1 MKKIIQAQRPPQE
14 DIKNLLISYQSGKFE
29 VAQDLALLMSKKFPE
44 HPLGWKVLGA
54 LFGQAGKMDKA
65 LVANQNVVRLDP
77 KDINAHFNLGVVLKE
92 LAKLEQAEASYS
104 QAITLKPDY
113 ASAHNNLGNVLKEL
127 GKLEQAEASYSQAIT
142 LKPEFSQTHFNLGVV
157 LKELGKLE
165 QAEASYSQAI
175 TLKPDYASAHNN
187 LGNVLKELGKLEQ
200 AEASYSQ
207 AITLKPDYA
216 GAHNNL
222 GNVQKELGK
231 LEQAEASY
239 SQAINLRPDYADAHN
254 NLGSILKNL
263 GKFKQAEV
271 SYRKAIALMPD
282 YADAHQNMAIIL
294 YINGDIDSAL
304 ESMEKANSIDS
315 KSKKNR
321 LLLNILYA
329 RRDNEKKVATT
340 KNASPSEYEVG
351 LSSNPLILK
360 RIVEPDL
367 IKSLYKMNSREL
379 DKSKDAR
386 YGNGRCSLDFDLFED
401 DWSILKIV
409 SDDLIRIM
417 TKAVKSEVYV
427 YDSFFNILGAGG
439 GSKPHD
445 HINNLD
451 KDNILNLRNQK
462 YSLVY
467 YLSAGDQSSSEP
479 GTLKLYDPDEDIL
492 PYEGMIVIIPASRKH
507 SAVYDGSKDRVM
519 IGINFYSL

>member
-77 KDINAHFNLGVVLKE
+77 KDINAHFNLGVVL
-92 LAKLEQAEASYS
+92 
-104 QAITLKPDY
+104 
-113 ASAHNNLGNVLKEL
+113 
-127 GKLEQAEASYSQAIT
+127 
-142 LKPEFSQTHFNLGVV
+142 
-157 LKELGKLE
+157 
-165 QAEASYSQAI
+165 
-175 TLKPDYASAHNN
+175 
-187 LGNVLKELGKLEQ
+187 
-200 AEASYSQ
+200 
-207 AITLKPDYA
+207 
-216 GAHNNL
+216 
-222 GNVQKELGK
+222 KELGK

>member
-92 LAKLEQAEASYS
+92 LA
-104 QAITLKPDY
+104 
-113 ASAHNNLGNVLKEL
+113 
-127 GKLEQAEASYSQAIT
+127 
-142 LKPEFSQTHFNLGVV
+142 
-157 LKELGKLE
+157 
-165 QAEASYSQAI
+165 
-175 TLKPDYASAHNN
+175 
-187 LGNVLKELGKLEQ
+187 
-200 AEASYSQ
+200 
-207 AITLKPDYA
+207 
-216 GAHNNL
+216 
-222 GNVQKELGK
+222 K